1 MNERIREIISIL
13 LKNPTIKS
21 SELADKLSLTKRQV
35 NYAITQFNQE
45 MALNK
50 LSGIVRKNDGTFFV
64 PLEVV
69 QTITENLISNE
80 LYSDQER
87 VVIILYILT
96 LNNEYTSVQHFLDY
110 LEVSRSTFTEDIKRA
125 QWLVEKYRLEIIY
138 DRTNGYHIEGSEH
151 YLLHLIS
158 DLVKQ
163 YHLMN
168 QEIYESIFGKEVTF
182 ENIMHIIHSMEQ
194 MLHLSYSDESIEY
207 LKIFLMI
214 LMIRANKSGKQE
226 NFFKGD
232 LKTTPEYRMLS
243 ILLME
248 DNLEISNGYKEW
260 MALAFLTSNIFEKKT
275 TQEYDS
281 DAELKG
287 YIHEMVNSFEEQT
300 LIIVDDRKSFEQRLL
315 NHLRPA
321 CFRIKYD
328 LSLGTYSFE
337 NLVKDSNH
345 GILVELMKD
354 LIIPIEDWLGKAFP
368 NDELDLLSYYFGYQL
383 ISNNQMSNNQQP
395 RAVIVCQNGVVVSKL
410 MMENLKKLFPELH
423 FIASL
428 SKRDFYKYEEDY
440 DLVFST
446 TPLNTDMN
454 QYIVDPIMTYNQQI
468 QLRYNVLNKLGL
480 NKVDSDVDKL
490 INTIRKYANI
500 DDLSQLKDEIKMFL
514 IQQDDQHSINEID
527 SLPSLTYY
535 LKPSYIQVK
544 DKCSTWEDAFRIA
557 CIPLLENRV
566 VTEEFVKDCI
576 KQASNPNYSSYLGN
590 DSCIPHTSKENGI
603 LKDGIS
609 LLVLKQPIIL
619 PDGKRIKYIFPLSFS
634 DLTKHLKAIN
644 QLADLCRDSKLLQDI
659 SESLSEKEIY
669 QLIRKKYLRC
679 VE

>member
-287 YIHEMVNSFEEQT
+287 YIHEMVNSFEEQI

-669 QLIRKKYLRC
+669 QLIRKNT
-679 VE
+679 

>member
-1 MNERIREIISIL
+1 
-13 LKNPTIKS
+13 
-21 SELADKLSLTKRQV
+21 
-35 NYAITQFNQE
+35 
-45 MALNK
+45 
-50 LSGIVRKNDGTFFV
+50 
-64 PLEVV
+64 
-69 QTITENLISNE
+69 
-80 LYSDQER
+80 
-87 VVIILYILT
+87 
-96 LNNEYTSVQHFLDY
+96 
-110 LEVSRSTFTEDIKRA
+110 
-125 QWLVEKYRLEIIY
+125 
-138 DRTNGYHIEGSEH
+138 
-151 YLLHLIS
+151 
-158 DLVKQ
+158 
-163 YHLMN
+163 
-168 QEIYESIFGKEVTF
+168 
-182 ENIMHIIHSMEQ
+182 
-194 MLHLSYSDESIEY
+194 
-207 LKIFLMI
+207 
-214 LMIRANKSGKQE
+214 
-226 NFFKGD
+226 
-232 LKTTPEYRMLS
+232 MLS

-454 QYIVDPIMTYNQQI
+454 QYIVDPIMSYNQQI

-500 DDLSQLKDEIKMFL
+500 DNLSQLKDEIKMFL
-514 IQQDDQHSINEID
+514 IQQDDQPSINEID

-535 LKPSYIQVK
+535 LKPSYIQMR
-544 DKCSTWEDAFRIA
+544 DKCATWEEAFRIA

-566 VTEEFVKDCI
+566 VTDEFVEDCI
-576 KQASNPNYSSYLGN
+576 KQAAYPDYSSYLGN
-590 DSCIPHTSKENGI
+590 NSCIPHTSKENGI
-603 LKDGIS
+603 LNDGIS

-669 QLIRKKYLRC
+669 QLIRKNT
-679 VE
+679 

>member
-214 LMIRANKSGKQE
+214 LMIRANKSGKQDD
-226 NFFKGD
+226 FFKGD

-454 QYIVDPIMTYNQQI
+454 QYIVDPIMSYNQQI

-500 DDLSQLKDEIKMFL
+500 DNLSQLKDEIKMFL
-514 IQQDDQHSINEID
+514 IQQDDQPSINEID

-544 DKCSTWEDAFRIA
+544 DKCSTWEEAFRIA

-566 VTEEFVKDCI
+566 VTDEFVEDCI
-576 KQASNPNYSSYLGN
+576 KQAAYPDYSSYLGN
-590 DSCIPHTSKENGI
+590 NSCIPHTSKENGI

-669 QLIRKKYLRC
+669 QLIRKNT
-679 VE
+679 

>member
-214 LMIRANKSGKQE
+214 LMIRANKSGKQDD
-226 NFFKGD
+226 FFKGD

-248 DNLEISNGYKEW
+248 DYLEISNGYKEW

-454 QYIVDPIMTYNQQI
+454 QYIVDPIMSYNQQI

-500 DDLSQLKDEIKMFL
+500 DNLSQLKDEIKMFL
-514 IQQDDQHSINEID
+514 IQQDDQPSINEID

-535 LKPSYIQVK
+535 LKPSYIQMR
-544 DKCSTWEDAFRIA
+544 DKCATWEEAFRIA

-566 VTEEFVKDCI
+566 VTDEFVEDCI
-576 KQASNPNYSSYLGN
+576 KQAAYPDYSSYLGN
-590 DSCIPHTSKENGI
+590 NSCIPHTSKENGI
-603 LKDGIS
+603 LNDGIS

-644 QLADLCRDSKLLQDI
+644 QLADLCRDNKLLQDI

-669 QLIRKKYLRC
+669 QLIRKNT
-679 VE
+679 

>member
-1 MNERIREIISIL
+1 M
-13 LKNPTIKS
+13 
-21 SELADKLSLTKRQV
+21 
-35 NYAITQFNQE
+35 
-45 MALNK
+45 
-50 LSGIVRKNDGTFFV
+50 
-64 PLEVV
+64 
-69 QTITENLISNE
+69 
-80 LYSDQER
+80 
-87 VVIILYILT
+87 T

-669 QLIRKKYLRC
+669 QLIRKNT
-679 VE
+679 

>member
-80 LYSDQER
+80 LYSDQEI

-96 LNNEYTSVQHFLDY
+96 LNNVYTIVQHFLEY

-214 LMIRANKSGKQE
+214 LMIRANKSGKQDD
-226 NFFKGD
+226 FFKGD

-446 TPLNTDMN
+446 SPLNTDMN
-454 QYIVDPIMTYNQQI
+454 QYIVDPIMSYNQQI

-500 DDLSQLKDEIKMFL
+500 DNLSQLKDEIKMFL
-514 IQQDDQHSINEID
+514 IQQDDQPSINEID

-535 LKPSYIQVK
+535 LKPSYIQMR
-544 DKCSTWEDAFRIA
+544 DKCATWEEAFRIA

-566 VTEEFVKDCI
+566 VTDEFVEDCI
-576 KQASNPNYSSYLGN
+576 KQAAYPDYSSYLGN
-590 DSCIPHTSKENGI
+590 NSCIPHTSKENGI
-603 LKDGIS
+603 LNDGIS

-644 QLADLCRDSKLLQDI
+644 QLADLCRNSKLLQDI

-669 QLIRKKYLRC
+669 QLIRKNT
-679 VE
+679 

>member
-69 QTITENLISNE
+69 QKITANSISDE
-80 LYSDQER
+80 VYSDQER

-125 QWLVEKYRLEIIY
+125 QWLVEKYRLGIIY

-226 NFFKGD
+226 DFFKGD

-454 QYIVDPIMTYNQQI
+454 QYIVDPIMSYNQQI

-500 DDLSQLKDEIKMFL
+500 DNLSQLKDEIKMFL
-514 IQQDDQHSINEID
+514 IQQDDQPSINEID

-535 LKPSYIQVK
+535 LKPSYIQMR
-544 DKCSTWEDAFRIA
+544 DKCATWEEAFRIA

-566 VTEEFVKDCI
+566 VTDEFVEDCI
-576 KQASNPNYSSYLGN
+576 KQAAYPDYSSYLGN
-590 DSCIPHTSKENGI
+590 NSCIPHTSKENGI
-603 LKDGIS
+603 LNDGIS

-644 QLADLCRDSKLLQDI
+644 QLADLCRDNKLLQDI

-669 QLIRKKYLRC
+669 QLIRKNT
-679 VE
+679 

>member
-1 MNERIREIISIL
+1 MNERIRKIISIL

-21 SELADKLSLTKRQV
+21 SELANKLSLTKRQV

-45 MALNK
+45 MSLK
-50 LSGIVRKNDGTFFV
+50 RLTGIIRKNDGTFFV

-69 QTITENLISNE
+69 QMITANSISNE
-80 LYSDQER
+80 VYSDQER

-125 QWLVEKYRLEIIY
+125 QWLVEKYRLAIIY
-138 DRTNGYHIEGSEH
+138 DRINGYHIEGSEH

-168 QEIYESIFGKEVTF
+168 QEIYESIFGKKVTF

-207 LKIFLMI
+207 LKIFLII
-214 LMIRANKSGKQE
+214 LMIRANKSGKQDD
-226 NFFKGD
+226 FFKGN
-232 LKTTPEYRMLS
+232 LKSTPEYRMLS

-248 DNLEISNGYKEW
+248 DDLEISNGYKEW

-287 YIHEMVNSFEEQT
+287 YIHEMVNNFEEQT

-383 ISNNQMSNNQQP
+383 ISNNQIGINQQP

-446 TPLNTDMN
+446 TPLNTDMD
-454 QYIVDPIMTYNQQI
+454 QYVVDPIMSYNQQI

-490 INTIRKYANI
+490 IDTIRKYANI
-500 DDLSQLKDEIKMFL
+500 DDLSRLKDEIKMFL
-514 IQQDDQHSINEID
+514 IQQDDQPSINEID

-535 LKPSYIQVK
+535 LKPNYIQII
-544 DKCSTWEDAFRIA
+544 DKCSTWKEAFRIA
-557 CIPLLENRV
+557 CIPLLENRIV
-566 VTEEFVKDCI
+566 MEEFVEDCI
-576 KQASNPNYSSYLGN
+576 KQASQSDYSSYLGN
-590 DSCIPHTSKENGI
+590 EACIPHTSKEKGI
-603 LKDGIS
+603 LNDGIS
-609 LLVLKQPIIL
+609 LLVLRNPVNL
-619 PDGKRIKYIFPLSFS
+619 PDGKKIKYIFPLSFN

-644 QLADLCRDSKLLQDI
+644 QLADLCRDDTLLRSI

-669 QLIRKKYLRC
+669 QLIRKNT
-679 VE
+679 

>member
-207 LKIFLMI
+207 LKVFLMI

-669 QLIRKKYLRC
+669 QLIRKNT
-679 VE
+679 

>member
-345 GILVELMKD
+345 GVLVELMKD

-669 QLIRKKYLRC
+669 QLIRKNT
-679 VE
+679 

>member
-214 LMIRANKSGKQE
+214 LMIRANKSGKQDD
-226 NFFKGD
+226 FFKGD

-248 DNLEISNGYKEW
+248 DNLEISSGYKEW
-260 MALAFLTSNIFEKKT
+260 MTLAFLTSNIFEKKT

-669 QLIRKKYLRC
+669 QLIRKNT
-679 VE
+679 

>member
-21 SELADKLSLTKRQV
+21 SELADKLSLTRRQV

-45 MALNK
+45 MALNR

-69 QTITENLISNE
+69 QTITENFISNE

-87 VVIILYILT
+87 VVIILYILA
-96 LNNEYTSVQHFLDY
+96 LNNDYTSVQHFLDY

-168 QEIYESIFGKEVTF
+168 QEIYESIFGRKVTF

-207 LKIFLMI
+207 LKIFLII
-214 LMIRANKSGKQE
+214 LMIRANNSGKQDD
-226 NFFKGD
+226 FFKGN
-232 LKTTPEYRMLS
+232 LKSTPEYRMLS

-248 DNLEISNGYKEW
+248 DDLEISNGYKEW

-287 YIHEMVNSFEEQT
+287 YIHEMVNNFEEQT

-383 ISNNQMSNNQQP
+383 ISNNQMGMNQQP

-454 QYIVDPIMTYNQQI
+454 QYIVDPIMSYNQQI

-490 INTIRKYANI
+490 IDTIRKYANI
-500 DDLSQLKDEIKMFL
+500 DDLSRLKDEIKMFL

-603 LKDGIS
+603 LNDGIS
-609 LLVLKQPIIL
+609 LLVLRQPIVL
-619 PDGKRIKYIFPLSFS
+619 PDGKKIKYIFPLSFN

-644 QLADLCRDSKLLQDI
+644 QLADVCRDSGLLRSI

-669 QLIRKKYLRC
+669 QLIRKNT
-679 VE
+679 

>member
-50 LSGIVRKNDGTFFV
+50 LFGIVRKNDGTFFV

-214 LMIRANKSGKQE
+214 LMIRANKSGKQDD
-226 NFFKGD
+226 FFKGD

-454 QYIVDPIMTYNQQI
+454 QYIVDPIMSYNQQI

-500 DDLSQLKDEIKMFL
+500 DNLSQLKDEIKMFL
-514 IQQDDQHSINEID
+514 IQQDDQPSINEID

-535 LKPSYIQVK
+535 LKPSYIQMR
-544 DKCSTWEDAFRIA
+544 DKCATWEEAFRIA

-566 VTEEFVKDCI
+566 VTDEFVEDCI
-576 KQASNPNYSSYLGN
+576 KQAAYPDYSSYLGN
-590 DSCIPHTSKENGI
+590 NSCIPHTSKENGI
-603 LKDGIS
+603 LNDGIS

-644 QLADLCRDSKLLQDI
+644 QLADLCRDNKLLKDI

-669 QLIRKKYLRC
+669 QLIRKNT
-679 VE
+679 

>member
-1 MNERIREIISIL
+1 MNERIRKIISIL

-214 LMIRANKSGKQE
+214 LMIRANKSGKQDD
-226 NFFKGD
+226 FFKGD

-454 QYIVDPIMTYNQQI
+454 QYIVDPIMSYNQQI

-500 DDLSQLKDEIKMFL
+500 DNLSQLKDEIKMFL
-514 IQQDDQHSINEID
+514 IQQDDQPSINEID

-535 LKPSYIQVK
+535 LKPSYIQMR
-544 DKCSTWEDAFRIA
+544 DKCATWEEAFRIA

-566 VTEEFVKDCI
+566 VTDEFVEDCI
-576 KQASNPNYSSYLGN
+576 KQAAYPDYSSYLGN
-590 DSCIPHTSKENGI
+590 NSCIPHTSKENGI
-603 LKDGIS
+603 LNDGIS

-644 QLADLCRDSKLLQDI
+644 QLADLCRDNKLLKDI

-669 QLIRKKYLRC
+669 QLIRKNT
-679 VE
+679 

>member
-368 NDELDLLSYYFGYQL
+368 NDELDLLSYYFGY
-383 ISNNQMSNNQQP
+383 
-395 RAVIVCQNGVVVSKL
+395 
-410 MMENLKKLFPELH
+410 
-423 FIASL
+423 
-428 SKRDFYKYEEDY
+428 
-440 DLVFST
+440 
-446 TPLNTDMN
+446 
-454 QYIVDPIMTYNQQI
+454 
-468 QLRYNVLNKLGL
+468 
-480 NKVDSDVDKL
+480 
-490 INTIRKYANI
+490 
-500 DDLSQLKDEIKMFL
+500 
-514 IQQDDQHSINEID
+514 
-527 SLPSLTYY
+527 
-535 LKPSYIQVK
+535 
-544 DKCSTWEDAFRIA
+544 
-557 CIPLLENRV
+557 
-566 VTEEFVKDCI
+566 
-576 KQASNPNYSSYLGN
+576 
-590 DSCIPHTSKENGI
+590 
-603 LKDGIS
+603 
-609 LLVLKQPIIL
+609 
-619 PDGKRIKYIFPLSFS
+619 
-634 DLTKHLKAIN
+634 
-644 QLADLCRDSKLLQDI
+644 
-659 SESLSEKEIY
+659 
-669 QLIRKKYLRC
+669 
-679 VE
+679 

>member
-214 LMIRANKSGKQE
+214 LMIRANKSGKQDD
-226 NFFKGD
+226 FFKGD

-500 DDLSQLKDEIKMFL
+500 NDLSQLKDEIKMFL

-527 SLPSLTYY
+527 ALPSLTYY

-609 LLVLKQPIIL
+609 MLVLKRPVIL
-619 PDGKRIKYIFPLSFS
+619 PDGKKINYIFPLSFS

-644 QLADLCRDSKLLQDI
+644 QLADLCRDHRLLQSI

-669 QLIRKKYLRC
+669 QLIRKST
-679 VE
+679 

>member
-21 SELADKLSLTKRQV
+21 SELADKLSLTRRQV

-45 MALNK
+45 MALNR
-50 LSGIVRKNDGTFFV
+50 LPGIVRKNDGTFFV

-69 QTITENLISNE
+69 QTITENFISNE

-87 VVIILYILT
+87 VVIILYILA

-168 QEIYESIFGKEVTF
+168 QEIYESIFGRKVTF

-207 LKIFLMI
+207 LKIFLII
-214 LMIRANKSGKQE
+214 LMIRANNSGKQDD
-226 NFFKGD
+226 FFKGN
-232 LKTTPEYRMLS
+232 LKSTPEYRMLS

-248 DNLEISNGYKEW
+248 DDLEISNGYKEW

-287 YIHEMVNSFEEQT
+287 YIHEMVNNFEEQT

-328 LSLGTYSFE
+328 LSLGTYSLE

-383 ISNNQMSNNQQP
+383 ISNNQMGMNQQP

-454 QYIVDPIMTYNQQI
+454 QYIVDPIMSYNQQI

-490 INTIRKYANI
+490 IDTIRKYANI
-500 DDLSQLKDEIKMFL
+500 DDLSRLKDEIKMFL

-557 CIPLLENRV
+557 CTPLLENRV

-603 LKDGIS
+603 LNDGIS
-609 LLVLKQPIIL
+609 LLVLRQPIVL
-619 PDGKRIKYIFPLSFS
+619 PDGKKIKYIFPLSFN

-644 QLADLCRDSKLLQDI
+644 QLADVCRDSGLLRSI

-669 QLIRKKYLRC
+669 QLIRKNT
-679 VE
+679 

>member
-138 DRTNGYHIEGSEH
+138 YRTNGYHIEGSEH

-214 LMIRANKSGKQE
+214 LMIRANKSGKQDD
-226 NFFKGD
+226 FFKGD

-454 QYIVDPIMTYNQQI
+454 QYIVDPIMSYNQQI

-500 DDLSQLKDEIKMFL
+500 DNLSQLKDEIKMFL
-514 IQQDDQHSINEID
+514 IQQDDQPSINEID

-535 LKPSYIQVK
+535 LKPSYIQMR
-544 DKCSTWEDAFRIA
+544 DKCATWEEAFRIA

-566 VTEEFVKDCI
+566 VTDEFVEDCI
-576 KQASNPNYSSYLGN
+576 KQAAYPDYSSYLGN
-590 DSCIPHTSKENGI
+590 NSCIPHTSKENGI
-603 LKDGIS
+603 LNDGIS

-669 QLIRKKYLRC
+669 QLIRKNT
-679 VE
+679 

>member
-214 LMIRANKSGKQE
+214 LMIRANKSGKQDD
-226 NFFKGD
+226 FFKGD

-669 QLIRKKYLRC
+669 QLIRKNT
-679 VE
+679 

>member
-21 SELADKLSLTKRQV
+21 SELADKLSLTRRQV

-45 MALNK
+45 MALNR
-50 LSGIVRKNDGTFFV
+50 LPGIVRKNDGTFFV

-69 QTITENLISNE
+69 QTITENFISNE

-87 VVIILYILT
+87 VVIILYILA
-96 LNNEYTSVQHFLDY
+96 LNNDYTSVQHFLDY

-168 QEIYESIFGKEVTF
+168 QEIYESIFGRKVTF

-207 LKIFLMI
+207 LKIFLII
-214 LMIRANKSGKQE
+214 LMIRANNSGKQDD
-226 NFFKGD
+226 FFKGN
-232 LKTTPEYRMLS
+232 LKSTPEYRMLS

-248 DNLEISNGYKEW
+248 DDLEISNGYKEW

-287 YIHEMVNSFEEQT
+287 YIHEMVNNFEEQT

-383 ISNNQMSNNQQP
+383 ISNNQMGMNQQP

-454 QYIVDPIMTYNQQI
+454 QYIVDPIMSYNQQI

-490 INTIRKYANI
+490 IDTIRKYANI
-500 DDLSQLKDEIKMFL
+500 DDLSRLKDEIKMFL
-514 IQQDDQHSINEID
+514 IQQDDQSSINEID
-527 SLPSLTYY
+527 SLPSLTHY
-535 LKPSYIQVK
+535 LKPSYIQII
-544 DKCSTWEDAFRIA
+544 DKCSTWKEAFRIA
-557 CIPLLENRV
+557 CIPLLENRI
-566 VTEEFVKDCI
+566 VTEVFVEDCI
-576 KQASNPNYSSYLGN
+576 KQASRSDYSSYLGKE
-590 DSCIPHTSKENGI
+590 SCIPHTSKENGI
-603 LKDGIS
+603 LNDGIS
-609 LLVLKQPIIL
+609 LLVLRQPIVL
-619 PDGKRIKYIFPLSFS
+619 PDGKKIKYIFPLSFN

-644 QLADLCRDSKLLQDI
+644 QLADVCRDSGLLRSI

-669 QLIRKKYLRC
+669 QLIRKNT
-679 VE
+679 

>member
-96 LNNEYTSVQHFLDY
+96 LNNEYTSVQHFMDY

-669 QLIRKKYLRC
+669 QLIRKNT
-679 VE
+679 

>member
-45 MALNK
+45 MSLK
-50 LSGIVRKNDGTFFV
+50 SLTGIIRKNDGTFFV

-69 QTITENLISNE
+69 QMITANSISDE
-80 LYSDQER
+80 IYSDQER

-214 LMIRANKSGKQE
+214 LMIRANKSGKQDD
-226 NFFKGD
+226 FFKGD

-300 LIIVDDRKSFEQRLL
+300 LIIIDDRKSFEQRLL

-480 NKVDSDVDKL
+480 NKVDSAVDKL

-500 DDLSQLKDEIKMFL
+500 DDLSPLKDEIKMFL
-514 IQQDDQHSINEID
+514 IQQDNQHSINEID

-566 VTEEFVKDCI
+566 VTDEFVEDCI
-576 KQASNPNYSSYLGN
+576 KQAAYPDYSSYLGN
-590 DSCIPHTSKENGI
+590 NSCIPHTSKENGI
-603 LKDGIS
+603 LNDGIS

-644 QLADLCRDSKLLQDI
+644 QLADLCRDSKLLQSI

-669 QLIRKKYLRC
+669 QLIRKNT
-679 VE
+679 

>member
-500 DDLSQLKDEIKMFL
+500 DDLSQSKDEIKMFL

-669 QLIRKKYLRC
+669 QLIRKNT
-679 VE
+679 

>member
-669 QLIRKKYLRC
+669 QLIRKNT
-679 VE
+679 

>member
-354 LIIPIEDWLGKAFP
+354 LIIPIEDWLGKSFP

-669 QLIRKKYLRC
+669 QLIRKNT
-679 VE
+679 